1 MSLIK
6 KGIQLT
12 LREVKLPYLFD
23 PERPDSVIV
32 PIPLA
37 GNARGFALGVITG
50 NEETFE
56 ITIEA
61 DICRVPSQREQY
73 VLWLLNRLNHRP
85 EYRFVKW
92 QLVDDVVV
100 LTAHVD
106 LDNARD
112 RLKAIRFALFTVLD
126 ACKAEWHV
134 LVQATTKRLRRSRLE
149 QELTSLLD
157 QLKVEQ

>member
-12 LREVKLPYLFD
+12 LQEAKLPYLFD

-37 GNARGFALGVITG
+37 GNARSFALGVITG

-56 ITIEA
+56 LTIEA
-61 DICRVPSQREQY
+61 GICRVPYQRERY
-73 VLWLLNRLNHRP
+73 VLWLLNRLNRRP

-100 LTAHVD
+100 VTTHVD
-106 LDNARD
+106 LANRRD
-112 RLKAIRFALFTVLD
+112 YKKALRFALFTVLD

-134 LVQATTKRLRRSRLE
+134 LVQATTKRLRRSRLD
-149 QELTSLLD
+149 QELTSILD
-157 QLKVEQ
+157 RLQVEQ